1 MTTTADTRRFHV
13 HPAHD
18 RGEGHV
24 VADAMGFE
32 DAALA
37 FVERWSP
44 APDAEGD
51 VRLIVC
57 DCDTGR
63 TECFC
68 IDLEHG
74 EAEPCG

>member
-1 MTTTADTRRFHV
+1 MSAAAETRRFLV

-18 RGEGHV
+18 RAEGHV
-24 VADAMGFE
+24 VADATDFQ
-32 DAALA
+32 DAAVA

-51 VRLIVC
+51 VQLIVC
-57 DCDTGR
+57 DCETGR

-68 IDLEHG
+68 IDLDSG
-74 EAEPCG
+74 EAAPCD

>member
-1 MTTTADTRRFHV
+1 MTADAETRRFLV
-13 HPAHD
+13 HPAEH

-24 VADAMGFE
+24 VADASDFHE
-32 DAALA
+32 AALA

-57 DCDTGR
+57 DCETGR
-63 TECFC
+63 QECFC
-68 IDLEHG
+68 IDLESG
-74 EAEPCG
+74 ESAPCA